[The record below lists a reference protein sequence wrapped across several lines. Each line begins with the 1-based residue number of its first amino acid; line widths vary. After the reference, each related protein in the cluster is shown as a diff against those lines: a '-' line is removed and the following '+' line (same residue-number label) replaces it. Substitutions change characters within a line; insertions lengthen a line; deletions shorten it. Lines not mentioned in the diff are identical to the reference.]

1 MPKIKCRYC
10 KKELIYNSIRDVPT
24 FPFCSERCQLMD
36 FGLWLSE
43 EHGIE
48 EPLRNDTIDSEQKT
62 SHR

>member
-1 MPKIKCRYC
+1 MSKIKCRYC
-10 KKELIYNSIRDVPT
+10 KADIIYNSISDFPT

-36 FGLWLSE
+36 FGLWLNE

-48 EPLRNDTIDSEQKT
+48 EPLRNDIIDGEQGI